1 MSMITPTFKLEIE
14 LLAAG
19 YKLIAGI
26 DEAGRGPWAGP
37 IVAAA
42 VVVADP
48 STFVHD
54 HIRDSKLLSAKART
68 ELSAWIKA
76 NAVAWAVGEVPSEEL
91 DLIGLQMANKT
102 AMKRAI
108 EKLAP
113 RPDFILTDYVGRI
126 EFRTPFKSIIGGDR
140 TSMAIAAASIIAKV
154 YRDEQMEQ
162 FALVY
167 PEYSFELHKG
177 YGTKLHQAML
187 DKYGLCPIHRRSF
200 RPIAAVAKRSAKG

>member
-1 MSMITPTFKLEIE
+1 MITPTFKLETE

-37 IVAAA
+37 IVAGA
-42 VVVADP
+42 VVIADP
-48 STFVHD
+48 ALFVHD
-54 HIRDSKLLSAKART
+54 RVRDSKMLSAKARL
-68 ELSAWIKA
+68 ELSDWIKA

-91 DLIGLQMANKT
+91 DSIGLQMANKT

-108 EKLAP
+108 EKLEP

-126 EFRTPFKSIIGGDR
+126 EFRTPFKAIIGGDR
-140 TSMAIAAASIIAKV
+140 TSMVIAAASIIAKT

-167 PEYSFELHKG
+167 PEYGFELHKG
-177 YGTKLHQAML
+177 YGTKLHQDML
-187 DKYGLCPIHRRSF
+187 VKHGLCPIHRRSF
-200 RPIAAVAKRSAKG
+200 RPVAAVAKRSAKG